1 MVKKEET
8 KPNFLKD
15 IDSAI
20 KEELTSGGLNNNSV
34 GLAGEL
40 KEIKEIATLCG
51 LRYEGYIAKL
61 ETPRPSGALDEV
73 VVVFKGSTAFE
84 TYGGIEFDILAE
96 YAVGS
101 RLLVA
106 GKLQTLKDFESG
118 KVLVFVL
125 AEYIALSPKA
135 MLQDDVAIMGELAYA
150 PTYRE
155 TPRGKRISDIMLKVK
170 SALTGGWCFI
180 PCICWQET
188 ADEVA
193 TWQQGDTVE
202 VFGRCQSREYEKVLQ
217 TLYAGGQ
224 PIEHLTETRTA
235 YEVSVRTI
243 ERKGEAKN
251 AE

>member
-20 KEELTSGGLNNNSV
+20 KEELTNGGLNNNSA

-40 KEIKEIATLCG
+40 KEIEEITTLCG
-51 LRYEGYIAKL
+51 LHYEGYIAKL

-73 VVVFKGSTAFE
+73 VVVFKEAAVDRGKTGDGLHLKDYF
-84 TYGGIEFDILAE
+84 T
-96 YAVGS
+96 VGS
-101 RLLVA
+101 RLLVT

-125 AEYIALSPKA
+125 AEYIAFSPKA

-150 PTYRE
+150 PTHRE

-170 SALTGGWCFI
+170 SVLTGGWCFI

-224 PIEHLTETRTA
+224 PVEHLTETRTA

-243 ERKGEAKN
+243 ERKGEAEN
-251 AE
+251 AK